1 MSHFA
6 NFNLDRPSFQSR
18 LAFITIWT
26 GLVSFQ
32 SRLVY
37 FTMKTYP
44 KHKTSPKSN
53 STCQPCPKSEPAL
66 MSATCQ
72 PRREVSASSKSTQTH
87 PKSTFEVSATCQPPL
102 MSATRQPTLNTST
115 RSVSHSVSHQSAS
128 PKHYLRPAL
137 NSSSSKASPQQKL
150 EVPAMHKSN

>member
-44 KHKTSPKSN
+44 KHKTRPKSRPTLN
-53 STCQPCPKSEPAL
+53 TKPALNQIRPVSPAL
-66 MSATCQ
+66 MSATTKPALKQ
-72 PRREVSASSKSTQTH
+72 TRPVS
-87 PKSTFEVSATCQPPL
+87 
-102 MSATRQPTLNTST
+102 
-115 RSVSHSVSHQSAS
+115 
-128 PKHYLRPAL
+128 PAL
-137 NSSSSKASPQQKL
+137 NPIL
-150 EVPAMHKSN
+150 P

>member
-1 MSHFA
+1 MSHSA
-6 NFNLDRPSFQSR
+6 NFNLDRPSFQSG

-26 GLVSFQ
+26 GYIIIWTGLVSFR

-44 KHKTSPKSN
+44 KHKTRPKSN
-53 STCQPCPKSEPAL
+53 STCQPCPNVSHHKASPKANSTCQPCPKSKPAL

-87 PKSTFEVSATCQPPL
+87 PKPTFEVSANCQPPL
-102 MSATRQPTLNTST
+102 MSATRQPTLNPST
-115 RSVSHSVSHQSAS
+115 RSVSHSVSHLSAL
-128 PKHYLRPAL
+128 P
-137 NSSSSKASPQQKL
+137 
-150 EVPAMHKSN
+150 